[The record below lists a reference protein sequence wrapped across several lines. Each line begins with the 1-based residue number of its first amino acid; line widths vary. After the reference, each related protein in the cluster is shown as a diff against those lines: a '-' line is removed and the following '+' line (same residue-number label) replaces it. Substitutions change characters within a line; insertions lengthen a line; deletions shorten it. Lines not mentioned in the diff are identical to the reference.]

1 MKLTGRSAA
10 GSEITYEENFWT
22 GKRKLYVDGTE
33 IAKADRKTFVKEEED
48 AKHYYCIRGNFI
60 SGVTVMADAEEIVLC
75 KNPWYE
81 WILIFFPLVGIVFG
95 VGFGGAIGGGLS
107 ALFCMIGA
115 VCNAILLRSNLS
127 KPLSVILCIVV
138 GVVVNAA
145 WIGIWLPI
153 MLAIS
158 QHI

>member
-1 MKLTGRSAA
+1 MKLTGRSASGA
-10 GSEITYEENFWT
+10 EITYEENFWT
-22 GKRKLYVDGTE
+22 GKRKLYVDGAE
-33 IAKADRKTFVKEEED
+33 IAKADRKTFVKEED

-75 KNPWYE
+75 KNLWYE
-81 WILIFFPLVGIVFG
+81 WILIFFPLAGVVFG

-107 ALFCMIGA
+107 ALFCMTCA

-127 KPLSVILCIVV
+127 KPVSAILCIAL

-145 WIGIWLPI
+145 WIGIWWSI
-153 MLAIS
+153 GLAIS

>member
-75 KNPWYE
+75 KNLWYE

-95 VGFGGAIGGGLS
+95 VGLGGGLS